1 MSLEIDMIKTAFETV
16 FADHFLSA
24 SAADAFGR
32 FVPVYDSTFAVGDVD
47 SGPGNVQ
54 DLLQL

>member
-1 MSLEIDMIKTAFETV
+1 MSLEIDMIQPAFETV

-47 SGPGNVQ
+47 SGYGIVQ
-54 DLLQL
+54 DLLQF